1 MVCLKQLIDCITH
14 CYKKGEISMTIALKI
29 AIIIIAVVIAL
40 PTEYILFPKLDRQ
53 ESEGNRLAI
62 SDFGTIVLAIIVALL
77 SIAVSYCSLFLNERE
92 IWYLYLISMLIPFLL
107 QFVYAC
113 TNLQKR
119 LLPVVLP
126 ILAIAVIGCSILPI
140 RDYALGYELEVS
152 SSYIKVYERPILSK
166 ERIKARL
173 NATSISKAS
182 YDSNEGQYI
191 YEINQGKSGYGLALV
206 DAQKMEF
213 LPCKYENQI
222 SGIIRE
228 HYPKEEIVQFGIEII
243 ESVPYAKF
251 GILKRP
257 RMFSKPEMDFY
268 VLLNMQSG
276 EIMKQSN

>member
-53 ESEGNRLAI
+53 ERENNRLAI
-62 SDFGTIVLAIIVALL
+62 IDFGTIVIAIIVALL

-152 SSYIKVYERPILSK
+152 SSYIKVCERPIWSK
-166 ERIKARL
+166 EQIKARL

-276 EIMKQSN
+276 EIMEQSN